1 MNHSPLFSRAVERRR
16 WQAALLAVAV
26 LASVPIVSSAQ
37 GQASAPGAASPPG
50 AAAATGAA
58 PASASASASGSTSA
72 VGGDKAQAQ
81 LRDFVTGTQS
91 ARGEFT
97 QRSARANGTQAE
109 SGTGAFWFSRPGRFR
124 WEVRTPYEQLMLAD
138 AQKLYFFDKDLNQVT
153 VRKLGDA
160 LGASPAAILFGTD
173 ALERNFTLKEA
184 GERDGLDWLDAL
196 PKSKDAGF
204 DRILIGFRGGLPQAM
219 EVRDAFGKVTLFAF
233 RNLERNPKLDAELFR
248 FVAPKGADVVQ
259 Q

>member
-1 MNHSPLFSRAVERRR
+1 MNRSSLRVRDARPRRLHVALFLAASLAAAPAVS
-16 WQAALLAVAV
+16 L
-26 LASVPIVSSAQ
+26 AQ
-37 GQASAPGAASPPG
+37 GQAPLQAQ
-50 AAAATGAA
+50 A
-58 PASASASASGSTSA
+58 PAPVSTPA
-72 VGGDKAQAQ
+72 PAQAGGDKAQAQ
-81 LRDFVTGTQS
+81 LREFVTGTQS
-91 ARGEFT
+91 ARGDFT
-97 QRSARANGTQAE
+97 QRSARASGAQAE
-109 SGTGAFWFSRPGRFR
+109 SGSGTFWFARPGRFR

-173 ALERNFTLKEA
+173 SLERNFTLKEA

-196 PKSKDAGF
+196 PKSKEAGF

-219 EVRDAFGKVTLFAF
+219 EVRDAFGKVTQFVF
-233 RNLERNPKLDAELFR
+233 RNLERNPKLDPELFR

>member
-1 MNHSPLFSRAVERRR
+1 MNRSLLSDRAEGRRR
-16 WQAALLAVAV
+16 LQAALLAVAV
-26 LASVPIVSSAQ
+26 LVSVQVVSFAQ
-37 GQASAPGAASPPG
+37 GSAPVSASAP
-50 AAAATGAA
+50 A
-58 PASASASASGSTSA
+58 PASAPASAATSA
-72 VGGDKAQAQ
+72 TAPAQAGADKAQAQ
-81 LRDFVTGTQS
+81 LRDFVAGTQS

-109 SGTGAFWFSRPGRFR
+109 SGSGTFWFARPGRFR
-124 WEVRTPYEQLMLAD
+124 WEVRSPYEQLMLAD

-153 VRKLGDA
+153 VRRLGDA
-160 LGASPAAILFGTD
+160 LGASPAAILFGTESLD
-173 ALERNFTLKEA
+173 RNFTLKEA

-204 DRILIGFRGGLPQAM
+204 DRILIGFKGGLPQAM

-248 FVAPKGADVVQ
+248 FVAPKGADIVQ

>member
-1 MNHSPLFSRAVERRR
+1 MS
-16 WQAALLAVAV
+16 
-26 LASVPIVSSAQ
+26 
-37 GQASAPGAASPPG
+37 
-50 AAAATGAA
+50 
-58 PASASASASGSTSA
+58 
-72 VGGDKAQAQ
+72 
-81 LRDFVTGTQS
+81 GTQS

-97 QRSARANGTQAE
+97 QRTARAGGARAE
-109 SGTGAFWFSRPGRFR
+109 SGSGAFWFARPGRFR

-138 AQKLYFFDKDLNQVT
+138 AQKLYFYDKDLNQVT
-153 VRKLGDA
+153 VRKLADS
-160 LGASPAAILFGTD
+160 LGASPAAILFGSD
-173 ALERNFTLKEA
+173 ALERNFTLEEA

-219 EVRDAFGKVTLFAF
+219 EVLDAFGRVTQFTF
-233 RNLERNPKLDAELFR
+233 RNLERNPKLDPELFR